1 MIKANL
7 KPLLI
12 GAAVGLVLGIL
23 LGMPIFWGLWPVEW
37 TNANT
42 YDLSPE
48 AKAAYVQLVTD
59 ATKVDR
65 DYTRAAALLGDW
77 TAEEKQQAFTDAASA
92 YRNSALGDKAQA
104 VEDLGMVLQVASPE
118 TTEAPEPPAGL
129 IARLREPCLV
139 FVLVLLALVLAALGW
154 RLLSKRRQA
163 RAEGS
168 LEETFRPVRPKPEAE
183 AAEPVSAVPVAQ
195 HWVTTYRAGEAAYD
209 ESFPIE
215 VDNGEYLGE
224 CGVGISEMLGAPDR
238 VTALEVWLFDK
249 SDIRTVTKVLL
260 SEHAYRDEALRAK
273 LSAKGET
280 MLAEVSKP
288 FVLET
293 ANLLIEGQ
301 ITDLAYDTQ
310 SDLPKGI
317 ISKLTIE
324 LDMKPKE
331 TAGAAEAQ
339 V

>member
-12 GAAVGLVLGIL
+12 GAAVGLVVGIL
-23 LGMPIFWGLWPVEW
+23 LGMPLFWGLWPVEW

-48 AKAAYVQLVTD
+48 AKAAYVQLVSD

-65 DYTRAAALLGDW
+65 DYTRAAALLADW
-77 TAEEKQQAFTDAASA
+77 TAEEKQQAFSDAAKA
-92 YRNSALGDKAQA
+92 YQDSGLGDKARS
-104 VEDLGMVLQVASPE
+104 VEDLGMILQVSSPE
-118 TTEAPEPPAGL
+118 TTAAPVPPAGL

-154 RLLSKRRQA
+154 RLLSKRREA
-163 RAEGS
+163 RAEGA
-168 LEETFRPVRPKPEAE
+168 LEETFRPVRPMADTG
-183 AAEPVSAVPVAQ
+183 AAEQVRAVQPAQ
-195 HWVTTYRAGEAAYD
+195 HWVTTYRAGENAYD

-215 VDNGEYLGE
+215 IDDGEYLGE
-224 CGVGISEMLGAPDR
+224 CGVGISEMLGAPER
-238 VTALEVWLFDK
+238 VTAFEVWLFDK

-260 SEHAYRDEALRAK
+260 SDHAYRDEALSTK
-273 LSAKGET
+273 LSAKGEI
-280 MLAEVSKP
+280 MLAEVSAP

-293 ANLLIEGQ
+293 ANLRIEGR

-310 SDLPKGI
+310 DELPKGV

-331 TAGAAEAQ
+331 TVSDLEELA
-339 V
+339 